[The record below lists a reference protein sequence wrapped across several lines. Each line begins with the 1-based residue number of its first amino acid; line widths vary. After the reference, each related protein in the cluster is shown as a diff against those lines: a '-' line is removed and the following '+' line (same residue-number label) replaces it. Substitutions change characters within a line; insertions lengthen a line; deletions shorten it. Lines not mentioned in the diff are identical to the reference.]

1 MGRAERRREEKLK
14 GLQGGSGRVSLSH
27 KEIGRI
33 KEAAETKILEYN
45 VEALMTC
52 FALVLEE
59 MDEPVIGAGD
69 IQMAL
74 ARIDELMGAVL
85 DGTASIE
92 GYKKELELRTG
103 LVVSCK

>member
-52 FALVLEE
+52 FALEMYEIKGVWVEDIESALEGIDMR
-59 MDEPVIGAGD
+59 MDGIVHGEK
-69 IQMAL
+69 
-74 ARIDELMGAVL
+74 
-85 DGTASIE
+85 TIE
-92 GYKKELELRTG
+92 GYKKELEEKTG
-103 LVVSCK
+103 IIISCK